1 MEKPKQ
7 KPKITYQ
14 HGGWMLLSRR
24 GDHSDMLVLKN
35 TNHFLFEKLLLNLCI
50 VNFLIYFY
58 YSVLRSSEQTTSA
71 IMVERQQQQQQQQE
85 QEQEH
90 EQTPPPTT
98 SSSEKD
104 QKLTLLRLRLERMK
118 ICNDNASN
126 YIVRLFRKLVQQEK
140 YKRIRHGFILIQAI
154 QRGKQYRKLNTCII
168 EHMKEFAIR
177 QQQQGRNTMMTTK
190 KTNVT
195 L

>member
-1 MEKPKQ
+1 
-7 KPKITYQ
+7 
-14 HGGWMLLSRR
+14 
-24 GDHSDMLVLKN
+24 
-35 TNHFLFEKLLLNLCI
+35 
-50 VNFLIYFY
+50 
-58 YSVLRSSEQTTSA
+58 
-71 IMVERQQQQQQQQE
+71 MVERQQQQQQQQQQ

-98 SSSEKD
+98 SSSEKVE
-104 QKLTLLRLRLERMK
+104 KLTLLRLRLERMK